1 MRNFTKRIIIL
12 GAMFTL
18 IGCESFGFMRNQS
31 SASPAPASVSPN
43 AVSAEPAPTDPDV
56 SQPAP
61 AEAAPT
67 KAVALPKLQV
77 AVLNPADFT
86 NARARHKQAL
96 SETLGNTL
104 AGTDVGYYMDIQEAR
119 FIQLLRDSRIDIKQ
133 EANIVVLKMP
143 GGDSFK
149 IDSARLEAGMLES
162 LTLISQVLDEFN
174 NTQITIYGYTDDAG
188 DEDYNQKLSE
198 RRAMSVAQ
206 HLVDHG
212 IDKQRIAIVGFG
224 ESQPVATNTTDEG
237 RAQNRRIE
245 LQVEPVV
252 Q

>member
-1 MRNFTKRIIIL
+1 MRHFTKRIIIL
-12 GAMFTL
+12 VAILTL
-18 IGCESFGFMRNQS
+18 NGCESFGLIRNQS
-31 SASPAPASVSPN
+31 SASPTSTSVSPDT
-43 AVSAEPAPTDPDV
+43 VSAEPTPIDPDITN
-56 SQPAP
+56 PAP
-61 AEAAPT
+61 ADATST
-67 KAVALPKLQV
+67 KTVALPKLQV
-77 AVLNPADFT
+77 AVLNPTDFI

-96 SETLGNTL
+96 SEALGNTL
-104 AGTDVGYYMDIQEAR
+104 AGTDVGYYVDIQEAR

-133 EANIVVLKMP
+133 EANIVILKLP
-143 GGDSFK
+143 GGDSFN
-149 IDSARLEAGMLES
+149 IDSARIGAGMLES

-224 ESQPVATNTTDEG
+224 ESQPVSTNTTDEG